1 MRHIIFSFLALAI
14 ASLLLTLAHPAL
26 AEKATP
32 AAATAEEIA
41 QSTQGDDT
49 ANTDAA
55 TTNAADTQPDEQPLY
70 KTQKLD
76 TIGMAKPWQLG
87 FQQGVTASKH
97 AINDLH
103 YWVTVG
109 MTIIVIFVTLLL
121 AYVCIRFRKNA
132 NPVPSKVTHNTTIE
146 VIWTVIPILI
156 LVAIAIPSLRAH
168 YGVINNFDNTEMTL
182 KVVGHQWYW
191 SYEYPKEGIAF
202 DSNIKKVEE
211 LLPGEPRLL
220 AVDNPVYVPVNTKI
234 RVQMTA
240 ADVIHDWAV
249 PSFGIKKD
257 VVPGRLNE
265 VWFKAEKEGIYYG
278 QCSELCGKFHGF
290 MPIEVRVVSKDAYA
304 SWVKEA
310 KVKFAS
316 SDVGTTAVALNP

>member
-1 MRHIIFSFLALAI
+1 MRHSFYSFFALAI
-14 ASLLLTLAHPAL
+14 VSLLLAFATPAL

-41 QSTQGDDT
+41 QSTQGNAA
-49 ANTDAA
+49 ANTDAT
-55 TTNAADTQPDEQPLY
+55 TTNAETAQTDAEPLY
-70 KTQKLD
+70 KTEKLEV
-76 TIGMAKPWQLG
+76 IGMAKPWQLG

-109 MTIIVIFVTLLL
+109 MTIVVIFVTILL
-121 AYVCIRFRKNA
+121 AYVCIRFRKSA
-132 NPVPSKVTHNTTIE
+132 NPVPSKVTHNTLVE
-146 VIWTVIPILI
+146 VVWTVIPILI

-211 LLPGEPRLL
+211 LLPGDPRLL

-290 MPIEVRVVSKDAYA
+290 MPIEVRVVSKEAYA

-310 KVKFAS
+310 KVKFAMG
-316 SDVGTTAVALNP
+316 DFGTSAVALNQ